1 MQLEDMSPE
10 EKIGQLFMVGIDGTS
25 INHHHI
31 HLLKTYRVG
40 GIYYKEQNVKH
51 PKQVHRFSK
60 NLQSYADVDHPLFI
74 AAKQNGGTLNAIQ
87 NKTTPGL
94 TPQELGHLKN
104 RVYTKRLAKF
114 TGQELKHM
122 GIQMNLGPEL
132 SLSKENPASY
142 GDSND
147 FTAKH
152 GRAAIEGF
160 QQSAVAAVPTA
171 FPVEKNILKDEAP
184 LYKTPLH
191 PFDYV
196 IKHGAQAI
204 ATADA
209 STTATVL
216 RNKLQFDGLILQDYT
231 MQTPTVKQIL
241 QSIQDGADMVLI
253 TLPYKEQMNAIECMY
268 HALQSGE
275 LTEKRLHDALERIN
289 HLKKQYISKEMTP
302 FNGDAFYTK
311 QSQLLMQQMSSY
323 PIH

>member
-10 EKIGQLFMVGIDGTS
+10 EKIGQLFMVNIEGTS
-25 INHHHI
+25 INSDHI
-31 HLLKTYRVG
+31 HLLKTYQVG

-51 PKQVHRFSK
+51 PKQLHHFSK
-60 NLQSYADVDHPLFI
+60 NLQSYAGVNHPLFI
-74 AAKQNGGTLNAIQ
+74 ATKQNGGTLNTIQ
-87 NKTTPGL
+87 GKTTPGL
-94 TPQELGHLKN
+94 TPQQLGHLKN

-114 TGQELKHM
+114 IGEELKHM

-142 GDSND
+142 GDSKD
-147 FTAKH
+147 FTAKQ

-160 QQSAVAAVPTA
+160 QQSAVAAVPME

-204 ATADA
+204 ATVDA
-209 STTATVL
+209 SNTAAAL
-216 RNKLQFDGLILQDYT
+216 RNKLHFDGLILQDDT
-231 MQTPTVKQIL
+231 MQPPTFKQIL

-253 TLPYKEQMNAIECMY
+253 NLPYKEQMDAMEFMY
-268 HALQSGE
+268 HALESGE
-275 LTEKRLHDALERIN
+275 LTENRLHDALERIN
-289 HLKKQYISKEMTP
+289 HLKKQYISKEMAP

-311 QSQLLMQQMSSY
+311 QSQLLMQQMSS
-323 PIH
+323 